1 MLLSDRVNKGKLKR
15 YYPRDSETKER
26 SQQCLDSHLGYQQE
40 EEIGEN
46 LSKNL
51 RTKNTS
57 SKEDFRSRLLPT
69 IPEEQEGTSKECFDF
84 QEKMESTQHPDL
96 QEMEKGRRKV
106 SAGSRQVFRK
116 LRAKAPGHERKD
128 RSVFLVSPGHW
139 VSLGYICR
147 FLHDPAWDLL
157 MGSLFGDWPSY
168 NPHNF
173 SQLRPSD
180 PSHPL
185 QLTPATYYATHNRT
199 IPPAHQ
205 VISTEVN
212 NILLRHF
219 HQSSEEKV

>member
-1 MLLSDRVNKGKLKR
+1 MHYDASLHLNSNALRNQ
-15 YYPRDSETKER
+15 DS
-26 SQQCLDSHLGYQQE
+26 
-40 EEIGEN
+40 I
-46 LSKNL
+46 L
-51 RTKNTS
+51 RTTRT
-57 SKEDFRSRLLPT
+57 RS
-69 IPEEQEGTSKECFDF
+69 IEVG
-84 QEKMESTQHPDL
+84 
-96 QEMEKGRRKV
+96 
-106 SAGSRQVFRK
+106 
-116 LRAKAPGHERKD
+116 
-128 RSVFLVSPGHW
+128 
-139 VSLGYICR
+139 
-147 FLHDPAWDLL
+147 FLHDPALGLL

-219 HQSSEEKV
+219 HQSSEEKVNSKRPAQESPAAEHASKQLKSSSDRRGCGEDGLSAEVSGDGLSMCIQFFQIKCCVSPIGSLVCLEEGDDTTPKSQISCPPAP